1 MDPRTGQPAS
11 DEPVGVDRRRFLSLG
26 AGAAASA
33 ALGLGG
39 CSTAPPNAAPTAG
52 DAARAWNAG
61 SVAHLIPTA
70 NHERVLLKASF
81 TAPLDS
87 APRLLVDGRAF
98 EGTKTDVQGRFW
110 RFDAR
115 GLEPA
120 RVHELRLVDR
130 SGAPLCDA
138 WPLKTFP
145 APNAAAERMR
155 IVAYTCAGGYDG
167 VVIRG
172 KSGFLDMTAR
182 HRLLA
187 RALSFEPDALIANG
201 DHIYWDQQTALNK
214 PFARIAKEEVWPKF
228 GGELDLSV
236 PMLHPRNAAIFL
248 KVCDAQIPALYGTRL
263 RSTPS
268 FFIVDDH
275 DYFENDEFD
284 DKIATLPPDSYG
296 PAAADQ
302 TQHLYYPEFLP
313 DANRPVWLP
322 GGDKAWL
329 AEGAQGQFGTIR
341 YGTLLE
347 SVLYDCR
354 RLVDYKGVH
363 ARILPRWTQNWL
375 VARTRAEDT
384 VHFLHAPSL
393 PFAYSSG
400 KLGDW
405 YPDLLDEKSGKLV
418 MSDAKPGWQRGWF
431 AQHQRLVQA
440 MAAQKRR
447 AAVIVQGDFHA
458 TAAGRMLRSD
468 QLRLERPVHTVL
480 AGTLGTGDLGFPS
493 AYRGVESRPSLL
505 LDMDQALPPTEK
517 NGFSVIDVTPDAMTF
532 SIYVWR
538 PPQPVDDIDAMKP
551 ALVYTVP
558 RTS

>member
-1 MDPRTGQPAS
+1 MAPRTAQPDS
-11 DEPVGVDRRRFLSLG
+11 ERLTLVDRRGFLARA
-26 AGAAASA
+26 AGAATAA
-33 ALGLGG
+33 ALGAAG
-39 CSTAPPNAAPTAG
+39 CATAPSPTTAPGSSAG
-52 DAARAWNAG
+52 AWNAG
-61 SVAHLIPTA
+61 PVAHLIPTA
-70 NHERVLLKASF
+70 SHDRILLKASF
-81 TAPLDS
+81 VAPLP
-87 APRLLVDGRAF
+87 APPRLLVDGRAVD
-98 EGTKTDVQGRFW
+98 GTMTDLQGRFW

-115 GLEPA
+115 GLRPA
-120 RVHELRLVDR
+120 MSHELRLVDR
-130 SGAPLCDA
+130 GGAPLTDA

-145 APNAAAERMR
+145 APDAAAERVR

-172 KSGFLDMTAR
+172 KTGFLDMRAR

-201 DHIYWDQQTALNK
+201 DHIYWDQETALNK

-228 GGELDLSV
+228 GGALDLSV
-236 PMLHPRNAAIFL
+236 PMLHPRNAAIYL
-248 KVCDAQIPALYGTRL
+248 KVCDDQIPGLYGTRL

-284 DKIATLPPDSYG
+284 DKVATLPPDSYG

-313 DANRPVWLP
+313 DANRPLWLP
-322 GGDKAWL
+322 GGDKARL
-329 AEGAQGQFGTIR
+329 PEGAHGQFGTIR

-354 RLVDYKGVH
+354 RFVDYKGVH
-363 ARILPRWTQNWL
+363 ARILPQWTENWL
-375 VARTRAEDT
+375 VGRTRAEDT
-384 VHFLHAPSL
+384 AHFFHAPSL

-405 YPDLLDEKSGKLV
+405 YPDLLDEKTGKLV

-431 AQHQRLVQA
+431 AQHQRLVDA
-440 MAAQKRR
+440 MASQRKRP
-447 AAVIVQGDFHA
+447 AVMVQGDFHA

-468 QLRLERPVHTVL
+468 TLRLERPVHAILT
-480 AGTLGTGDLGFPS
+480 GTLGTGDLGFPS
-493 AYRGVESRPSLL
+493 AYRGIESRPSLL
-505 LDMDQALPPTEK
+505 LEMEQALAPTEK
-517 NGFSVIDVTPDAMTF
+517 NGFTVIDVTPDAMTF
-532 SIYVWR
+532 SIYTWR
-538 PPQPVDDIDAMKP
+538 PPQPVQDIDTMKP
-551 ALVYTVP
+551 ALVYTVT
-558 RTS
+558 RTA